1 MKRRLAA
8 FGAALLFSLSLLA
21 GCGGAPAAPDQ
32 GTQPGAQEPGGSQA
46 GGRETVYPLTIT
58 DDAGREVTIPAEPK
72 RVVSVAPSN
81 TEILFALGKG
91 NVLVGRSEFDEYPP
105 EALEVDSIGGYDPPN
120 YELIL
125 SKEPDLVLAIGGSG
139 EALNKLTSEYGLT
152 VVVIDSESFTDVY
165 DAIRLIGQILN
176 VQEKAEE
183 LASAMEQRV
192 REIAEKAVQA
202 ETRPKVFYEVWND
215 PLMTAGTGTFIDELI
230 RLAGGEN
237 VGAVVQGWSSFS
249 LEQVVASDP
258 DIIMAGSHFDTSG
271 IASRPGWGE
280 IKAVKDGKVY
290 PVEDP
295 DLVTLPGP
303 RLVQGLEWMAR
314 TIHPEIF
321 SE

>member
-8 FGAALLFSLSLLA
+8 LGALLLLSMSLVA
-21 GCGGAPAAPDQ
+21 GCGGAPAAPGGGDQ
-32 GTQPGAQEPGGSQA
+32 QSAQESGGNQA
-46 GGRETVYPLTIT
+46 GARETVYPLTIT
-58 DDAGREVTIPAEPK
+58 DGAGRQVTIPAEPK

-81 TEILFALGKG
+81 TEIVFALGKG
-91 NVLVGRSEFDEYPP
+91 DVLVGRSEFDEYPP
-105 EALEVDSIGGYDPPN
+105 EVLEIDSVGGYSPPN

-125 SKEPDLVLAIGGSG
+125 SKEPDLVLVIGGSE
-139 EALNKLTSEYGLT
+139 EATSKLVSEYGLT
-152 VVVIDSESFTDVY
+152 VVVIDSESFSDVY
-165 DAIRLIGQILN
+165 AAIRLLGQILN
-176 VQEKAEE
+176 VQEKAEQ
-183 LASAMEQRV
+183 LASEMEQRV
-192 REIAEKAVQA
+192 NEIAAKAAQA

-215 PLMTAGTGTFIDELI
+215 PLMTAGKGTFIDELI

-237 VGAVVQGWSSFS
+237 VGAIVEGWSGFS
-249 LEQVVASDP
+249 LEQVLAADP

-271 IASRPGWGE
+271 IVSRPGWGE
-280 IKAVKDGKVY
+280 IKAVKEGKVY

-314 TIHPEIF
+314 MIHPEIF